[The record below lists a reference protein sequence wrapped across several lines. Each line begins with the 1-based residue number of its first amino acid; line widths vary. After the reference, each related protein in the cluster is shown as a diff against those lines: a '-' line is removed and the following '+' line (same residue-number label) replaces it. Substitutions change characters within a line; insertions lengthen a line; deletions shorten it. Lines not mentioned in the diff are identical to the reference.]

1 MRELNV
7 EEKVATVMMYTP
19 SMLFRGDL
27 IVRENVRVSIWPRT
41 QGVPNYIHL
50 YNAHIMQLAGS
61 PPKPYTKSEIYVSTS
76 EVIAFHLAPPA
87 VEPLDFDE
95 SELNRKMEPVNIL
108 AGSFEIKTHLRVS
121 SAADFESSL
130 EVMTAGWVSLYDSE
144 VSNPYLPQFHISVP
158 MMLIR
163 PSRILIGMM

>member
-1 MRELNV
+1 MRELKA
-7 EEKVATVMMYTP
+7 EEKVTTVMMYTP

-41 QGVPNYIHL
+41 QGVPNFIHL
-50 YNAHIMQLAGS
+50 YNAHVIQLGGT
-61 PPKPYTKSEIYVSTS
+61 PPKSYTKSEIYVPTP
-76 EVIAFHLAPPA
+76 EVIAFHIAPPA
-87 VEPLDFDE
+87 SEALDYDP
-95 SELNRKMEPVNIL
+95 SELNRKMEPIHVL
-108 AGSFEIKTHLRVS
+108 AGSFEFKTHLRIS

-130 EVMTAGWVSLYDSE
+130 EVMTASWVSLYDSE

-163 PSRILIGMM
+163 PNYMVVGTL